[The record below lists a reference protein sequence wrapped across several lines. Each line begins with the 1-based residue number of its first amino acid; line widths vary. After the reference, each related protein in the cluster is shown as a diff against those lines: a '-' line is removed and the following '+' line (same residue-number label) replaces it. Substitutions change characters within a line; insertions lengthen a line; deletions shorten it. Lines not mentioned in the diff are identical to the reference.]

1 MLNLQR
7 TLETRYP
14 DFFDRHRR
22 TARTLSRFLGF
33 LFYENAVSELL
44 RSSTPT
50 FAGFE
55 FIDQVLRYFDFD
67 LRLDRIR
74 ARSAYRPAGS
84 VVIAANHPIGSL
96 DGLALL
102 NLVRSVRA
110 DVKVVANDLLT
121 AIDPLHPVLLPVV
134 NMGEGSGTARDALR
148 AIKKHLQDE
157 GALIIFPAGEVSRL
171 GARGVRTASG
181 RAGS

>member
-1 MLNLQR
+1 MLNVQR

-14 DFFDRHRR
+14 DFFERHKR

-33 LFYENAVSELL
+33 LFYESRFQN
-44 RSSTPT
+44 
-50 FAGFE
+50 FAAEYPHLEGFD

-67 LRLDRIR
+67 LRLTESER
-74 ARSAYRPAGS
+74 ARIPASGR

-102 NLVRSVRA
+102 HLVRSVRP

-134 NMGEGSGTARDALR
+134 NMGGGTGTARNALL
-148 AIKKHLQDE
+148 AIREHLNAE

-171 GARGVRTASG
+171 GPRASRTASG